1 MECKGTKL
9 AMIALIVF
17 AVISL
22 AFGSIFIYQGL
33 NANDMLIKA
42 LVAEKVTYTADDAKG
57 AIKGVIDTPEEAVV
71 MSDILRDHRIKDYGY
86 YAALKRDDPKR
97 DQILK
102 AITMETSLNL
112 AQLGFGL
119 ATVVTVTGVFMVVM
133 GAALGVV
140 AFAIRPRG
148 SFAA

>member
-1 MECKGTKL
+1 MGYKGTKL
-9 AMIALIVF
+9 AMIALIIF

-22 AFGSIFIYQGL
+22 GFGSVFIYQGL

-42 LVAEKVTYTADDAKG
+42 LAAEKVTYAAEDAKG
-57 AIKGVIDTPEEAVV
+57 AIKDVIDSPDEVVV
-71 MSDILRDHRIKDYGY
+71 MSNILREHRVKDYGY
-86 YAALKRDDPKR
+86 YSQLKRDDPKR

-119 ATVVTVTGVFMVVM
+119 ATVVMVTGAFMVVM

-140 AFAIRPRG
+140 AFAIRPRENLV
-148 SFAA
+148 A

>member
-9 AMIALIVF
+9 AKIALIVF

-22 AFGSIFIYQGL
+22 IFGITFIYQGL
-33 NANDMLIKA
+33 NANNMLIQA
-42 LVAEKVTYTADDAKG
+42 LASEKVAYTADDAKG
-57 AIKGVIDTPEEAVV
+57 AIKGVIDTPEEAVT
-71 MSDILRDHRIKDYGY
+71 MSNILRAHRVNDYGY
-86 YAALKRDDPKR
+86 YAELKRDDPKR

-148 SFAA
+148 SLAA

>member
-1 MECKGTKL
+1 MANKGTKL
-9 AMIALIVF
+9 AMIALVVF

-22 AFGSIFIYQGL
+22 VFGGIFIYQGV
-33 NANDMLIKA
+33 NANSMLTQAIA
-42 LVAEKVTYTADDAKG
+42 SEKVTYTAADANG

-71 MSDILRDHRIKDYGY
+71 MSSILREHRLKDYGY
-86 YAALKRDDPKR
+86 YAELKRDDPKR

-119 ATVVTVTGVFMVVM
+119 ATVVQVTGVFMIVM
-133 GAALGVV
+133 GLALGTV
-140 AFAIRPRG
+140 AFTLRPG
-148 SFAA
+148 K